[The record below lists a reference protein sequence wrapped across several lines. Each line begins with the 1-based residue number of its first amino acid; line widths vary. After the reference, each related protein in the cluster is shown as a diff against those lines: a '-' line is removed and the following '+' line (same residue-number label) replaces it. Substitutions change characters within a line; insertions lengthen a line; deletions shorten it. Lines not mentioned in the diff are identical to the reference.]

1 MIRLPDHVVH
11 LPARPWEGLDHFPRL
26 YGCARPRTYSPLGL
40 VYGAEVVTHVD
51 DLSDRLAVPEE
62 LFDLLQTPPW
72 ALISHCLI
80 KSVVHIPVTGN
91 VIEAS
96 QMM

>member
-11 LPARPWEGLDHFPRL
+11 LPAWPWEGLDISL
-26 YGCARPRTYSPLGL
+26 GYGCARPRTYSPLGL
-40 VYGAEVVTHVD
+40 VYAAEVVTHVD

>member
-1 MIRLPDHVVH
+1 MIRLPDHGVH
-11 LPARPWEGLDHFPRL
+11 LPSRPWEGLDISL
-26 YGCARPRTYSPLGL
+26 GYGCARPRTYSPLGL

-51 DLSDRLAVPEE
+51 DLSARLAVPEE
-62 LFDLLQTPPW
+62 LFDLLQMPSW